1 MSYLDNISFDKN
13 GRIEIVHDMP
23 QIGHNGPPP
32 EEELEQSKIDFLNDV
47 IEEEAIHSFLVFG
60 HYMIGKRIGID
71 TFNNIDEKY
80 PEFRGNAKLLKP
92 VLIDLG
98 IFNWVNET
106 NVSSIKMLWNI
117 YKANGRMYKDAAK
130 SFAKL
135 RKEKKNNKNQDIDIK
150 DKNDISQNDDKN
162 GVQNVN

>member
-1 MSYLDNISFDKN
+1 MSYLDNISFDN
-13 GRIEIVHDMP
+13 EGRIEIIHDMP
-23 QIGHNGPPP
+23 QIGHNGAPP

-47 IEEEAIHSFLVFG
+47 IEEEAIHSVLVFL
-60 HYMIGKRIGID
+60 HFMAGKRLGID

-80 PEFRGNAKLLKP
+80 PEFRGNATLLKP

-98 IFNWVNET
+98 IFNWVNEN
-106 NVSSIKMLWNI
+106 NVSSIKLLWNA
-117 YKANGRMYKDAAK
+117 YKANGRMYRHAVK

-135 RKEKKNNKNQDIDIK
+135 RKEKKNNQNQDIDIK
-150 DKNDISQNDDKN
+150 DKNDISQNDVKN